1 MCEHYKKNYNVSF
14 DENSLKN
21 EDKEKIWSHLK
32 ESFDNILFKENKKE
46 ESYICCAPTKN
57 LKVVF
62 VGGKGG
68 MAQFFIRYFQKSSYD
83 IHILDKDDWDKSSS
97 ILKNAFLVIISVPI
111 DKTLDVIK
119 EVSKN
124 IDRDT
129 ILCDLTS
136 VKTNVVNCL
145 LEYHNGPSISLHP
158 MFGPDTFSFKN
169 QVVVYV
175 KVKEDDKCKFL
186 YNQLVSYG
194 ARVCINT
201 AKEHDEAM
209 AIIQALRHFTTYCYG
224 IFLSSTKSN
233 LKHIL
238 QLSSPI
244 YHLELLMVGRLFA
257 QDPYLYGDII
267 MSNSNNL
274 ELIEKYCKSLK
285 DDLDLILRKDID
297 TFVHKFKEAS
307 DYFGDYGKQ
316 FLQDS
321 QLVLES
327 FQKIRKK

>member
-1 MCEHYKKNYNVSF
+1 MCEHYKKNYNASF
-14 DENSLKN
+14 DESVFTDK
-21 EDKEKIWSHLK
+21 DKEKIWSYLK
-32 ESFDNILFKENKKE
+32 ESFDSLLIKEKKE
-46 ESYICCAPTKN
+46 DIYPCFAPTKN

-68 MAQFFIRYFQKSSYD
+68 MSQFFIKFFKKSSYD
-83 IHILDKDDWDKSSS
+83 IHILDKDDWSNASS

-111 DKTLDVIK
+111 DKTIDVIK

-124 IDRDT
+124 IDKET

-145 LEYHNGPSISLHP
+145 LEQHKGPSLSLHP
-158 MFGPDTFSFKN
+158 MFGPDTISFKN

-175 KVKEDDKCKFL
+175 KVNEDEKCNFL
-186 YNQLVSYG
+186 YDQLVSYG
-194 ARVCINT
+194 ARVCIHT
-201 AKEHDEAM
+201 AKEHEEAM

-224 IFLSSTKSN
+224 IFLSSTNSN

-267 MSNSNNL
+267 MSSSSNL

-285 DDLDLILRKDID
+285 DDLDLILNKDID
-297 TFVHKFKEAS
+297 TFVKKFKEAS

-316 FLQDS
+316 FLKDS